1 MVGLADIGG
10 SWLDKAGGE
19 HLVVRTLQYQ
29 RIWGDL
35 ECIQSDEDI
44 SKVFWSMRSNT
55 LTHHDIYKLHL
66 TCCLTI

>member
-19 HLVVRTLQYQ
+19 HLVVRTFQYQ

-44 SKVFWSMRSNT
+44 SKVF
-55 LTHHDIYKLHL
+55 
-66 TCCLTI
+66 